1 MRRVPLPR
9 TVLALTAVSLLTDA
23 SSEMIYPLLPL
34 FLSSVLGAS
43 ATVLGAIEGAAES
56 VASLLKLGS
65 GVWSDRLTR
74 RKPLVVVGYSIA
86 SVLRPLIAVAQTA
99 WQVGAIR
106 VGDRIGKGIRS
117 SPRDALIADA
127 VAPSQRGAAF
137 GLHRAGDHLGAVIG
151 PLLAF
156 GLLQWAG
163 VSLRTVFLLAAV
175 PAALSVIVLVMG
187 VREKAVVRRVRDAPR
202 LGIRAG
208 LDASFWKYLAVL
220 FLFTLGNASDAFLL
234 LRASSLGV
242 AAAHIPLLWAAH
254 HVVKSLANLRGGALS
269 DRLGRRPLIVAGWGV
284 YAVVYLAFAQ
294 ASSAWHAWALFLMYG
309 VYYGLTEGVEK
320 AFVADLVPDR
330 LRGTAF
336 GWFNF
341 TLGMAALPASLIFGI
356 LWDLYGATTAFGVS
370 AVLAGAAAALLMLL
384 VPPQGRVASGS

>member
-1 MRRVPLPR
+1 
-9 TVLALTAVSLLTDA
+9 
-23 SSEMIYPLLPL
+23 
-34 FLSSVLGAS
+34 
-43 ATVLGAIEGAAES
+43 
-56 VASLLKLGS
+56 
-65 GVWSDRLTR
+65 
-74 RKPLVVVGYSIA
+74 
-86 SVLRPLIAVAQTA
+86 
-99 WQVGAIR
+99 
-106 VGDRIGKGIRS
+106 
-117 SPRDALIADA
+117 
-127 VAPSQRGAAF
+127 
-137 GLHRAGDHLGAVIG
+137 
-151 PLLAF
+151 
-156 GLLQWAG
+156 